1 MAEDG
6 EKVICR
12 KEQPQD
18 RAERSLLFSNSAMF
32 SRVMSDPE
40 LFRELAEVV
49 TGVRLKQNRGC
60 SVEQTID
67 PALGS
72 RGVRMDVIA
81 ADDGRVIDIEMQ
93 ARLEP
98 DLGKRLRYYQS
109 ALDVHH
115 LGKGEGYGALP
126 ESFIVFICTFDAF
139 GLGLPAYHLERSCV
153 EGPVSV
159 GDESH
164 WVVLNASAYEGE
176 TRSDL
181 AAVLEYVATGNVRRG
196 DAFVVRIDE
205 AVQCANGDYRWVDE
219 VYSVMGFEENLH
231 MRYKNLARKE
241 VEAAKKEML
250 AEGLAEGRAKG
261 LAEGRAEG
269 HAEGRAE
276 GLAEGRAEGHADIA
290 RLAQVMKADGR
301 EGELLDALPDQE
313 KMAALMSEYGL

>member
-1 MAEDG
+1 MSEDG
-6 EKVICR
+6 EGIVGGKGR
-12 KEQPQD
+12 PQD
-18 RAERSLLFSNSAMF
+18 RAERSLSFSNSAMF

-40 LFRELAEVV
+40 LFRGLAEVII
-49 TGVRLKQNRGC
+49 GVRLRPNQDCG
-60 SVEQTID
+60 VEQTID
-67 PALGS
+67 PALGA
-72 RGVRMDVIA
+72 RGVRMDVVA

-115 LGKGEGYGALP
+115 LGKGEGYSALP

-139 GLGLPAYHLERSCV
+139 ELGLPAYHLERSCA
-153 EGPVSV
+153 EGKVSV

-176 TRSDL
+176 VRSDL

-196 DAFVVRIDE
+196 DAFVGRIDD
-205 AVQCANGDYRWVDE
+205 AVRCANGDYRWVDE

-250 AEGLAEGRAKG
+250 AEGRAEGLAEGRAKG

-269 HAEGRAE
+269 HA
-276 GLAEGRAEGHADIA
+276 DIT
-290 RLAQVMKADGR
+290 RLAQAMKADGR
-301 EGELLDALPDQE
+301 EGELLDALSDRE
-313 KMAALMSEYGL
+313 KVAALMSEYGL